1 MSNQTEKELRASL
14 CEMAHRMYD
23 AGFSPSCS
31 GNLSARLGADAYL
44 ITPSGVCKKDL
55 SPERIVCVDGNG
67 TVLGGNGKAS
77 SEFRVHLLCYAHRP
91 EVMGVCHSHAPF
103 ATALSC
109 LKIKLDRYFLPD
121 QLYYLGAVPRCEYHT
136 SGTQAVADSMLPYI
150 EKHSALLLG
159 NHGSV
164 TLGGSVAEAYGRLEA
179 LEQYAKVLFYT
190 SLMGGAREFT
200 GEEAQEM
207 FDEIRREGI
216 VHPGDV
222 HF

>member
-1 MSNQTEKELRASL
+1 VNDQTEKELRASL

-23 AGFSPSCS
+23 AGFSPANS
-31 GNLSARLGADAYL
+31 GNLSARLGTDAYL

-55 SPERIVCVDGNG
+55 TPERIVCVDSNG
-67 TVLGGNGKAS
+67 TVLDGNGKAS
-77 SEFRVHLLCYAHRP
+77 SEFRVHLFCYAHRP

-136 SGTQAVADSMLPYI
+136 SGTQAVADSMRPYI

-159 NHGSV
+159 NHGTV
-164 TLGGSVAEAYGRLEA
+164 TLGGSVREAYERLEA

-190 SLMGGAREFT
+190 TLMGGAQEFT
-200 GEEAQEM
+200 REEAQEM
-207 FDEIRREGI
+207 FDEIRQEGI